1 MKPPQESEG
10 GAEVTLKV
18 PSIRPLLMILGM
30 IGFPTLGIGVYHQYK
45 VAPAEAQVSEAV
57 VQAKTAT
64 EARISRFE
72 AMQSDIQFLRAQ
84 AEFHGK
90 SLDRIEAEQRDTRAL
105 LMAVL
110 GGRGAR
116 REDPPASSQSTLH

>member
-1 MKPPQESEG
+1 MKPPHDDG

-18 PSIRPLLMILGM
+18 PSIRPLLLVLGM
-30 IGFPTLGIGVYHQYK
+30 MGFPALGIGVYHQYK

-90 SLDRIEAEQRDTRAL
+90 SLDRIEAEQRDTRSL

-110 GGRGAR
+110 GGRGPRPTEAVG
-116 REDPPASSQSTLH
+116 SSSPH